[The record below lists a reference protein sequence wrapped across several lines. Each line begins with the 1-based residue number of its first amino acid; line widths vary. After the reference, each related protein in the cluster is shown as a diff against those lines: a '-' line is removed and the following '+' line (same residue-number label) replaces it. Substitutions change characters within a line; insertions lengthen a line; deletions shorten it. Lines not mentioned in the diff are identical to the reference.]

1 MIAHK
6 DLSLA
11 GPATRSI
18 PHGQPKSILQSGEE
32 LKLGRSRMTGD
43 PRPRAFGAGLLALD
57 IVVSADPAVPM
68 RSYAGGTCG
77 NVMAALAYLGWETFP
92 VARLNEDPAALRV
105 RHDLLRWG
113 VRLDY
118 ASCTP
123 PADTPIII
131 QEIRR
136 GRDGTPTHR
145 FSWACPKCG
154 QWLPGFKAV
163 TRAAIETVAGGLPGS
178 CVFFM
183 DRLSRASLTLA
194 AEAAQQG
201 AVVMLEPS
209 AKGDPR
215 LMAEALKLAHVVKY
229 ADSRL
234 EGLEGVMASD
244 AATVLEIQTLGSE
257 GLRYRE
263 RLGGSPGSWRNLPA
277 IRALRVADSCG
288 SGDWCTAGL
297 LSRLAG
303 EGAEGLMD
311 SDRDTVE
318 DALRYGQTLA
328 AWNCGFE
335 GARGG
340 MYACE
345 PIEFDAQVAAI
356 GRGAAELPA
365 QTAQREDV
373 VTDPSCPACAPISNL
388 AAQAAISM

>member
-1 MIAHK
+1 MM
-6 DLSLA
+6 
-11 GPATRSI
+11 GN
-18 PHGQPKSILQSGEE
+18 Q
-32 LKLGRSRMTGD
+32 
-43 PRPRAFGAGLLALD
+43 RPRAFGAGLVALD
-57 IVVSADPAVPM
+57 IVISADAEAPM

-77 NVMAALAYLGWETFP
+77 NVMAALAYLGWESFP

-105 RHDLLRWG
+105 RHDLERWG

-118 ASCTP
+118 ASCRP

-136 GRDGTPTHR
+136 GRDGAPTHR

-163 TRAAIETVAGGLPGS
+163 TRVAIEAVADSLPGS
-178 CVFFM
+178 TVFFM

-194 AEAAQQG
+194 AEAARLG
-201 AVVMLEPS
+201 AVVVLEPS
-209 AKGDPR
+209 AKGDSR

-234 EGLEGVMASD
+234 EMLEGVMARNT
-244 AATVLEIQTLGSE
+244 ATLLEIQTLGSE

-263 RLGGSPGSWRNLPA
+263 RLGGSPGQWRTLDAVWAP
-277 IRALRVADSCG
+277 RLADSCG

-297 LSRLAG
+297 ISRLASG
-303 EGAEGLMD
+303 RAEGLMNA
-311 SDRDTVE
+311 DRDIVE

-345 PIEFDAQVAAI
+345 PIHFEAQVAAI
-356 GRGAAELPA
+356 GRGSAEFPA
-365 QTAQREDV
+365 QTTQREDV
-373 VTDPSCPACAPISNL
+373 VTDPGCPACAPVATQEVH
-388 AAQAAISM
+388 AAVPM